1 MLVNEAL
8 QVCKTALLD
17 AQSVASLMMTA
28 EAFVAD
34 APEDKPAPDPMA
46 GGGMGGMGG
55 MM

>member
-1 MLVNEAL
+1 V
-8 QVCKTALLD
+8 VKTAITD

-34 APEDKPAPDPMA
+34 IPPDPAEATVGM
-46 GGGMGGMGG
+46 GNVGGMGGMG